1 MSWNSKRKLEK
12 ATKTGVTHE
21 VPVHPTLAKVL
32 AAWKLTGW
40 RKWMK
45 KAPKQ
50 GDLIIPNIN
59 GDHRDVRKALEDF
72 HEDLK
77 RLGLRKRRHYDARR
91 TLISGWR
98 GE

>member
-1 MSWNSKRKLEK
+1 
-12 ATKTGVTHE
+12 
-21 VPVHPTLAKVL
+21 
-32 AAWKLTGW
+32 
-40 RKWMK
+40 MK
-45 KAPKQ
+45 
-50 GDLIIPNIN
+50 IRIN

-91 TLISGWR
+91 TFISGWR